1 MFEMKLLAFAVLVPA
16 TALASF
22 VVDNDL
28 SEFLRF
34 ESRFNKVYSSED
46 ERSQKFEV
54 FKQNLAANR
63 RHNNLPNASYRR
75 GINQF
80 SDLTGTFFSCF
91 PITYSTKA

>member
-1 MFEMKLLAFAVLVPA
+1 MKLLALAVLVPA

-46 ERSQKFEV
+46 ERRKRFEV
-54 FKQNLAANR
+54 FKQNLADNR
-63 RHNNLPNASYRR
+63 HHNSLPKGLVQERDQPIFR
-75 GINQF
+75 
-80 SDLTGTFFSCF
+80 SDRYVL
-91 PITYSTKA
+91 